1 MSTRGSVSA
10 LQARRPLFQKAV
22 EAERIYDDPRL
33 HEDPCFLTISVGERE
48 QEEVYEL
55 AESFGEFMRAQ
66 KKLGN
71 RTLPSVVRLFSR
83 FMQGRVR
90 VGNSPPAGK
99 KTQYEYRYGR
109 VHAVH
114 SCRLGRV
121 DGGPA
126 DDDELLTH
134 CTAMRK

>member
-33 HEDPCFLTISVGERE
+33 HEDPCFLTISIGERE

-83 FMQGRVR
+83 VMQGRVR
-90 VGNSPPAGK
+90 MGNSPPTGRK
-99 KTQYEYRYGR
+99 RYDT
-109 VHAVH
+109 
-114 SCRLGRV
+114 STDTDESTPSTRV
-121 DGGPA
+121 DSDA
-126 DDDELLTH
+126 SMEDLLMT
-134 CTAMRK
+134 MNY

>member
-33 HEDPCFLTISVGERE
+33 HEDLRFLTISVGERE

-83 FMQGRVR
+83 VMQGRVR
-90 VGNSPPAGK
+90 MGNSPPTGK
-99 KTQYEYRYGR
+99 RRYDT
-109 VHAVH
+109 
-114 SCRLGRV
+114 STDTDESTPSTRV
-121 DGGPA
+121 DSDA
-126 DDDELLTH
+126 SMEDLLMT
-134 CTAMRK
+134 MNY

>member
-1 MSTRGSVSA
+1 
-10 LQARRPLFQKAV
+10 LFQKAV

-33 HEDPCFLTISVGERE
+33 HEDPRFLAISVGERE

-55 AESFGEFMRAQ
+55 AESLGEFMRAQ

-90 VGNSPPAGK
+90 MGHLPPNAKKRSMSTDTDESTPSTRVGSDASM
-99 KTQYEYRYGR
+99 E
-109 VHAVH
+109 
-114 SCRLGRV
+114 
-121 DGGPA
+121 D
-126 DDDELLTH
+126 LLMT
-134 CTAMRK
+134 MSY

>member
-33 HEDPCFLTISVGERE
+33 HEDLRFLTISVGERE

-90 VGNSPPAGK
+90 MGNSPPTGK
-99 KTQYEYRYGR
+99 KRSMSTDTDESTPSTR
-109 VHAVH
+109 VGSDA
-114 SCRLGRV
+114 SME
-121 DGGPA
+121 D
-126 DDDELLTH
+126 LLMT
-134 CTAMRK
+134 MNY